1 MLSAF
6 NRLQNVFSQMHHSF
20 YIRIPIPFLIH
31 FFCPFIFF
39 TSGYAQSRR
48 EGIQPDLSK
57 MTTTNLTPKLHH
69 SFYLT
74 ASMDWKGDASTNLD
88 QVSAP
93 HCDVRCT
100 IAV

>member
-6 NRLQNVFSQMHHSF
+6 NRLQNGFSQMHHSF

-74 ASMDWKGDASTNLD
+74 ASLLQWIGREMLVQT
-88 QVSAP
+88 
-93 HCDVRCT
+93 
-100 IAV
+100 